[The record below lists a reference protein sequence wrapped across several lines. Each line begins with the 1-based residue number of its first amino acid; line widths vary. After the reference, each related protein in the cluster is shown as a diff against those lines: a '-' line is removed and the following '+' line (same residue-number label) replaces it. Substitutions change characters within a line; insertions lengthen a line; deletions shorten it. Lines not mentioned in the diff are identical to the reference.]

1 MNWQPYLPV
10 RGIAVRNG
18 CFCAQPYVQRLL
30 KIPDED
36 VEKYMTNQSLSRP
49 GLVRISFGL
58 YNDYNEIYLLAYLLK
73 EISQN
78 LDFYKNKYRNSPF
91 Y

>member
-1 MNWQPYLPV
+1 
-10 RGIAVRNG
+10 
-18 CFCAQPYVQRLL
+18 
-30 KIPDED
+30 
-36 VEKYMTNQSLSRP
+36 MTNQSLSRP